1 MAGPDGAAQE
11 AAESIELGFRCVK
24 FKVGYPHVEQDRA
37 VIGAARG
44 AAGKDLQVM
53 VDYNQSLSVPE
64 AIGRVQL
71 LEEEALVWVEEP
83 TRADDFAG
91 HARIAAECRTPIQ
104 IGENLWGPH
113 DLTKSLSVGASD
125 FVMLERIIMPVTAES
140 VDHAARDAAIASLR
154 QLLGARL
161 SSAAPVREQH
171 GKDASYHPCVP
182 PDAVAFAQSTAE
194 VSEIVKLCARH
205 KVPIIPFGAGTGVEG
220 NVVALRGGV
229 CIDISRMNQIRQVS
243 AGDLDATVEAGVT
256 HEQLN
261 EHLRDSGLFFSVDP
275 GANATIGG
283 MAATRASGTNSVRYG
298 TMRENVLS
306 LTVVLPDGRVI
317 RTARRA
323 RKSAAGYDLT
333 RLFVGSEGTLGVI
346 TEVTVRLYG
355 IPAAISAAVC
365 SFASI
370 EAAVNAVIQ
379 TIQAGV
385 PVARIEVAN
394 AMQMDAI
401 NKYSKL
407 DLPVAPTLWLEFHGT
422 EASVAEQAEIVQKIA
437 AAHGG
442 ANFSWT
448 TRPEDRQ
455 KLWRARH
462 DVVYAD
468 KALRPGG
475 QIFATDVCVPISRL
489 AECIVATEKDIAASF
504 LPAPIVGHVGD
515 GNFHLVIV
523 LNPNDPREMAEAER
537 LNERL
542 VHRALSLDGT
552 CTGEHGIGCGKIDF
566 LLAEHGEAVSVMRA
580 IKKAID
586 PDNIMNPGKIL
597 RI

>member
-1 MAGPDGAAQE
+1 MTLP
-11 AAESIELGFRCVK
+11 L
-24 FKVGYPHVEQDRA
+24 
-37 VIGAARG
+37 
-44 AAGKDLQVM
+44 
-53 VDYNQSLSVPE
+53 
-64 AIGRVQL
+64 
-71 LEEEALVWVEEP
+71 
-83 TRADDFAG
+83 
-91 HARIAAECRTPIQ
+91 
-104 IGENLWGPH
+104 
-113 DLTKSLSVGASD
+113 
-125 FVMLERIIMPVTAES
+125 TAEF
-140 VDHAARDAAIASLR
+140 VDPTARDAAIASLR
-154 QLLGARL
+154 QLLGAQL

-182 PDAVAFAQSTAE
+182 PDAVAFARSTEE
-194 VSEIVKLCARH
+194 VSEIVQICAHH
-205 KVPIIPFGAGTGVEG
+205 KVPLIPFGAGTGLEG

-229 CIDISRMNQIRQVS
+229 CIDISGMNQILQVR

-261 EHLRDSGLFFSVDP
+261 EHLRDKRLFFSVDP

-306 LTVVLPDGRVI
+306 LKVVLPDGRVI

-355 IPAAISAAVC
+355 TPAAISAAVC
-365 SFASI
+365 SFGSI
-370 EAAVNAVIQ
+370 EAAVSAVIQ
-379 TIQAGV
+379 TIQASV
-385 PVARIEVAN
+385 PVARIELAN

-407 DLPVAPTLWLEFHGT
+407 DLPVTPTLWLEFHGT
-422 EASVAEQAEIVQKIA
+422 EASVAEQAETVQKITA
-437 AAHGG
+437 GHGG
-442 ANFSWT
+442 ANFSWAS
-448 TRPEDRQ
+448 RLEDRQ

-462 DVVYAD
+462 DVLYAD
-468 KALRPGG
+468 RALRPGA
-475 QIFATDVCVPISRL
+475 QILATDVCVPISRL
-489 AECIVATEKDIAASF
+489 AECIIATEKDVATSF

-515 GNFHLVIV
+515 GNFHLTIV

-552 CTGEHGIGCGKIDF
+552 CTGEHGIGSGKIDF

>member
-1 MAGPDGAAQE
+1 MT
-11 AAESIELGFRCVK
+11 L
-24 FKVGYPHVEQDRA
+24 
-37 VIGAARG
+37 
-44 AAGKDLQVM
+44 
-53 VDYNQSLSVPE
+53 
-64 AIGRVQL
+64 
-71 LEEEALVWVEEP
+71 
-83 TRADDFAG
+83 
-91 HARIAAECRTPIQ
+91 
-104 IGENLWGPH
+104 
-113 DLTKSLSVGASD
+113 
-125 FVMLERIIMPVTAES
+125 PVTAES
-140 VDHAARDAAIASLR
+140 VDPAARDAVIASLR
-154 QLLGARL
+154 QLLGDRL
-161 SSAAPVREQH
+161 SSAPPVREQH

-182 PDAVAFAQSTAE
+182 PDAVAFAQSTEE
-194 VSEIVKLCARH
+194 VSEIVTLCAQH
-205 KVPIIPFGAGTGVEG
+205 KIPIIPFGTGTGVEG

-229 CIDISRMNQIRQVS
+229 CIDVSQMNRILQVS
-243 AGDLDATVEAGVT
+243 TGDLDATVEAGVT

-261 EHLRDSGLFFSVDP
+261 EHLRDKGLFFSVDP
-275 GANATIGG
+275 GANASIGG
-283 MAATRASGTNSVRYG
+283 MAATRASGTNTVRYG

-306 LTVVLPDGRVI
+306 LKVVLPDGRII

-323 RKSAAGYDLT
+323 RKSSAGYDLT

-346 TEVTVRLYG
+346 TEATVRLYG

-370 EAAVNAVIQ
+370 EAAVNAVIH

-407 DLPVAPTLWLEFHGT
+407 NLPVTPTLWLEFHGT
-422 EASVAEQAEIVQKIA
+422 EASVAEQAEMVQKIA

-448 TRPEDRQ
+448 TKPEDRC

-468 KALRPGG
+468 RALRPGG
-475 QIFATDVCVPISRL
+475 QILVTDVCVPISRL
-489 AECIVATEKDIAASF
+489 AECIVATERDVATSF

-523 LNPNDPREMAEAER
+523 LNPNDPREMAEAAR

-566 LLAEHGEAVSVMRA
+566 LIAEHGEAVSVMRA
-580 IKKAID
+580 IKTAID